1 MKPCLLRQFWQLIEE
16 TQASQLVNLDDA
28 SLVQSLTCQLL
39 ESNILVD
46 GSEANAI
53 NHYIRSK
60 TPLIRDMAYERLA
73 GNLS

>member
-28 SLVQSLTCQLL
+28 SLVQSLTRQLIDG
-39 ESNILVD
+39 NILVD
-46 GSEANAI
+46 GTEANAI
-53 NHYIRSK
+53 GHYIRSK